1 MLSVC
6 DIKTAPNTYK
16 TVKKVAATLMLS
28 TARDANQHELFNC
41 IHQVA
46 PRGTPVQ
53 FLVPWADSRTASRS
67 VQPFLPGS
75 SVWATHVH
83 GQPRRHTICVTN
95 TPRDRHTDTQ
105 TTLRQYTC
113 RNSPHPALSMHAK
126 ISQPHRSFDSVSL
139 RFAKILGRFKVTAL
153 WYSVWEDPWR
163 RVVRSQTISMRRCS
177 RLQQCW
183 LWIDLSTCYSI
194 SNIP

>member
-1 MLSVC
+1 MPTNTNCSIVFTRWRPEVLLS
-6 DIKTAPNTYK
+6 NSWF
-16 TVKKVAATLMLS
+16 LGL
-28 TARDANQHELFNC
+28 
-41 IHQVA
+41 
-46 PRGTPVQ
+46 TPERHLDQ
-53 FLVPWADSRTASRS
+53 FSRS
-67 VQPFLPGS
+67 CQAHQCEQLTSTGS
-75 SVWATHVH
+75 HADTQYVWPTH
-83 GQPRRHTICVTN
+83 PE
-95 TPRDRHTDTQ
+95 TDTQ